1 MATLLSP
8 AVCPG
13 GEDRRPGQ
21 STPPSGESGL
31 LHLLITG
38 ELFREKRR
46 FHSAAGVE
54 GGRVMLLGGV
64 ASPLTGEITGEY
76 SCGFVGGTVPVFVD
90 GLLC

>member
-1 MATLLSP
+1 VAGVVTP

-13 GEDRRPGQ
+13 GEDWATGQ

-38 ELFREKRR
+38 ELFRKKRR
-46 FHSAAGVE
+46 DHSAAGVE
-54 GGRVMLLGGV
+54 GGRVMLLGGWD
-64 ASPLTGEITGEY
+64 SPLTGEITGEY

-90 GLLC
+90 CQLC